1 MADNRRVALMAVGK
15 VALAA
20 DAEVRA
26 QTPPRGDRGP
36 FYRCPACGMRSK
48 IRGTVRE
55 HLLSC
60 ESFRAQILGFTLWL
74 PALPALPA
82 QLS

>member
-1 MADNRRVALMAVGK
+1 MRKLVLVQMGR

-26 QTPPRGDRGP
+26 QTPPHGDRGSC
-36 FYRCPACGMRSK
+36 YRCPSCGMRSA
-48 IRGTVRE
+48 IRGDVRQ
-55 HLLSC
+55 HLLVC
-60 ESFRAQILGFTLWL
+60 EPYRAQILGFTML
-74 PALPALPA
+74 LPALPA

>member
-1 MADNRRVALMAVGK
+1 MRKLLLVQAGR

-26 QTPPRGDRGP
+26 QTPPRGDRSP
-36 FYRCPACGMRSK
+36 FYRCPACGARSE
-48 IRGTVRE
+48 IRRTTRE
-55 HLLSC
+55 HMLSC
-60 ESFRAQILGFTLWL
+60 EPYRAQILGFTILL
-74 PALPALPA
+74 PAIPA

>member
-1 MADNRRVALMAVGK
+1 MPRLMLMQLGRVAI
-15 VALAA
+15 AA

-36 FYRCPACGMRSK
+36 FYRCPACGMRSTM
-48 IRGTVRE
+48 RGTVRT
-55 HLLSC
+55 HLLAC
-60 ESFRAQILGFTLWL
+60 EPYRAQILGFTML
-74 PALPALPA
+74 LPALPA

>member
-1 MADNRRVALMAVGK
+1 MRRLILIQAGRVAI
-15 VALAA
+15 AA

-36 FYRCPACGMRSK
+36 FYRCPACGMRSQV
-48 IRGTVRE
+48 RGTVRQ
-55 HLLSC
+55 HLLEC
-60 ESFRAQILGFTLWL
+60 ESYRAQILGFTLL
-74 PALPALPA
+74 LPALPA

>member
-1 MADNRRVALMAVGK
+1 MRKLILIHAGR

-26 QTPPRGDRGP
+26 QTPPRGDRSP
-36 FYRCPACGMRSK
+36 FYRCPACGMRSQ
-48 IRGTVRE
+48 IRRTVRT
-55 HLLSC
+55 HLLEC
-60 ESFRAQILGFTLWL
+60 ESYRAQILGFTIL
-74 PALPALPA
+74 LPALPA